1 MAHRTW
7 MRRLTTALVLAA
19 ALSLFPTPGPAS
31 AGAGD
36 DKPYRDVSKTICPI
50 EWRRGPR
57 QVQRL
62 VRCAARHWGISVRT
76 ALYVA
81 GRESNFRHRAYNDSS
96 CASGIYQ
103 HLCHYWP
110 GRARTYGFRD
120 RSAFNARANIIVT
133 MRMVRRGGWDPWGF

>member
-1 MAHRTW
+1 
-7 MRRLTTALVLAA
+7 MRRLTMALVLAA
-19 ALSLFPTPGPAS
+19 TMSLFPTPGPAF
-31 AGAGD
+31 AGTGD
-36 DKPYRDVSKTICPI
+36 DKPYHEVSDRICPI
-50 EWRRGPR
+50 DWRRSQH
-57 QVQRL
+57 QVKNL
-62 VRCAARHWGISVRT
+62 VRCAARHWGVSVRT

-81 GRESNFRHRAYNDSS
+81 RRESNFRHRAYNDAS

-133 MRMVRRGGWDPWGF
+133 MRMVRRGGWDPWGL